1 MNDRQEVT
9 KVERQADTPALLPRV
24 DVFEDGAGITLLGF
38 VPIATALVGYC
49 PLYHLLHIRE
59 RPAPR

>member
-1 MNDRQEVT
+1 L
-9 KVERQADTPALLPRV
+9 ERVIRLVIGIGALS
-24 DVFEDGAGITLLGF
+24 FYGAIAPPWHYLTLLGF